1 MAALSSNGPLTRET
15 KKRRSS
21 HSVLRAAARSH
32 ATEDATEVATE
43 ESSLLKMLVDAIED
57 GTEDAAQIRLKM
69 PIRLLFSRRALQLL
83 ADRQLQV
90 VKPWQSFCGRRG

>member
-32 ATEDATEVATE
+32 ATEVATE

-83 ADRQLQV
+83 ADRQL
-90 VKPWQSFCGRRG
+90 